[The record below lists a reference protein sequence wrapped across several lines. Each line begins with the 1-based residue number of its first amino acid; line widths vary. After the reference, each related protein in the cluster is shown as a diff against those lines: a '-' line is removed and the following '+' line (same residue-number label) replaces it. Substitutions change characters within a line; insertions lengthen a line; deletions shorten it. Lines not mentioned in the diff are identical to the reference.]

1 VPTGFRGADALRA
14 WYAGL
19 AVREAVARYLPA
31 RLGEGRSAR
40 GVLGRI
46 RRQLIAFARHVHRD
60 APGAAER
67 HGRAKA
73 AAEAIEAIRH
83 ARAPA
88 PHIGDD
94 IGAWLPAR
102 AAAALR
108 CAHGIDTLAELTVR
122 IPRRRQW
129 WRAVPGLSVASARRF
144 ETFFATH
151 PTLTERALIAE
162 RPRSAIVP

>member
-1 VPTGFRGADALRA
+1 VPTSFRGADAIVALRA

-46 RRQLIAFARHVHRD
+46 RRQLIAFARPRTPRR
-60 APGAAER
+60 PGAAER

-73 AAEAIEAIRH
+73 AREAIEAIWH

-94 IGAWLPAR
+94 IGAWLPAG
-102 AAAALR
+102 AVAAL
-108 CAHGIDTLAELTVR
+108 A
-122 IPRRRQW
+122 
-129 WRAVPGLSVASARRF
+129 AR
-144 ETFFATH
+144 TGSTH
-151 PTLTERALIAE
+151 S
-162 RPRSAIVP
+162 RS